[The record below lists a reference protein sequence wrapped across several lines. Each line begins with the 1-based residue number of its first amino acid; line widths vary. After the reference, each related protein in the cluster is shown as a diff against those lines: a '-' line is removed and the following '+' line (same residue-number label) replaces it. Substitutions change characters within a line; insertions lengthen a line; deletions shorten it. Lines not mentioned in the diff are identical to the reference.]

1 MAQLLETGGEQSR
14 LFVQEGPCKPWVFL
28 GCATVA
34 GLGTTGQVEYD
45 RCVGPH
51 GVEISTISRRP
62 NPREATLTFGENYL
76 KLAGLVDQYR
86 RNACKPNFL
95 LASAYCKDSDRIDD
109 PGYGDVFTLI
119 EGADILNHDIGN
131 NTAAVRDPNNSGRR
145 EDQISITQPKTLT
158 FGSRKWQLLVEDLPD
173 EIQTMAVVD
182 DGKCGDV
189 ICNPCDIDGGDII
202 FAGGA
207 AAWYVTTRANQGSG
221 ADLDPVTPFASEP
234 VSGTKHAHSF
244 NRTLVAVRAAK
255 ISVSSN
261 NGVSWTEV
269 TSDVSFSALSNIVKI
284 DNRTYIIGGHQGAV
298 WQSSTLGTWIT
309 RRPANVAS
317 PDILRLGYNPTT
329 KRLIAIT
336 KDADDGFVIRVSSNL
351 GRTWTDATP
360 APIDGLTYDA
370 DTSNYLLH
378 LTDTGCD
385 FIVLNGRL
393 YKLTCARRQAGCAVS
408 SPSIEEVVCAE
419 ISGKITGIGSV
430 DENPNSV
437 VLTVANED
445 ETGSIYQTY
454 DGFASCPQIA
464 CLEFALEAVSP
475 VMNAFAASL
484 TKYGSKLVVAIGDNI
499 YEGHDWDSFFLA
511 E

>member
-45 RCVGPH
+45 RCVGPR

-76 KLAGLVDQYR
+76 KLAGLVNQYR
-86 RNACKPNFL
+86 RNACKPSFL
-95 LASAYCKDSDRIDD
+95 LASAYCKDSERIDD

-119 EGADILNHDIGN
+119 EAADILNHDIGN

-145 EDQISITQPKTLT
+145 EDQISITQPKTT
-158 FGSRKWQLLVEDLPD
+158 TYGARKWQLLVEDLPD
-173 EIQTMAVVD
+173 EFQSMAVVD

-207 AAWYVTTRANQGSG
+207 AAWYVNTASNQGSG
-221 ADLDPVTPFASEP
+221 ADFAPVAPFAAEP
-234 VSGTKHAHSF
+234 TGVKHAHAW
-244 NRTLVAVRAAK
+244 NRTMVAARGTG
-255 ISVSSN
+255 ISVSGD
-261 NGVSWTEV
+261 NGATWTEAQ
-269 TSDVSFSALSNIVKI
+269 TDVAFAALSNIVKI
-284 DNRTYIIGGHQGAV
+284 DNRTFIVGGALGQV
-298 WQSSTLGTWIT
+298 WQSGTLGTWVT

-317 PDILRLGYNPTT
+317 PDILRLGYNANT

-336 KDADDGFVIRVSSNL
+336 KDSADGFVIRTSSNL

-360 APIDGLTYDA
+360 APIAGLTYDSV
-370 DTSNYLLH
+370 TSNYFLL

-393 YKLTCARRQAGCAVS
+393 YKLTCARRQAGCSVS
-408 SPSIEEVVCAE
+408 SPSVEEVVCAE

-430 DENPNSV
+430 DDNSNSIV
-437 VLTVANED
+437 VTIANTN

-454 DGFASCPQIA
+454 DGFATCPQLA
-464 CLEFALEAVSP
+464 CLEFTLEAVSP
-475 VMNAFAASL
+475 VMNAFAPSL
-484 TKYGSKLVVAIGDNI
+484 TKYGAKLVVAIGDNI
-499 YEGHDWDSFFLA
+499 YSGRDWDSFFLA